1 MHYLPNWETE
11 GAIIMRQW
19 CTYFLLFTKRLF
31 QKPIYLFVLLLLPCF
46 SYFYSQSTI
55 NQDDSLNVALYIEG
69 EDELAKS
76 IVADLLVL
84 DSQVNFYEVTD
95 YETLTQDV
103 ITRKAECAY
112 IFPDDLSELLD
123 EQKKKDIITVLHAP
137 SSILMPI
144 SNEIV
149 FSSLFRH
156 YAKNILLD
164 YALNYEAFDSYDVQ
178 EMTEELQS
186 SYEHYM
192 TEEVPYEFKFT
203 TLGKETSLEQSSVS
217 LIISPIRGIFA
228 VLMFLT
234 ALFSVVDWFKDQ
246 KKQIFLAVSYAKKP
260 FVSMLSILV
269 PTLFCGIFGQ
279 ISLLLSHTYTDFLH
293 ETVYFLTY
301 LIFVVGFCYFIKSFF
316 RNGFYFSG
324 IIPVFTM
331 GSLIFAPVFFD
342 FGSLFPIFKLLE
354 HLFLP
359 AYFLNSF
366 FVSGYYALGMF
377 LGGGIFLILG
387 IRLERLRQL

>member
-1 MHYLPNWETE
+1 
-11 GAIIMRQW
+11 
-19 CTYFLLFTKRLF
+19 
-31 QKPIYLFVLLLLPCF
+31 
-46 SYFYSQSTI
+46 
-55 NQDDSLNVALYIEG
+55 
-69 EDELAKS
+69 
-76 IVADLLVL
+76 
-84 DSQVNFYEVTD
+84 
-95 YETLTQDV
+95 
-103 ITRKAECAY
+103 
-112 IFPDDLSELLD
+112 
-123 EQKKKDIITVLHAP
+123 
-137 SSILMPI
+137 
-144 SNEIV
+144 
-149 FSSLFRH
+149 
-156 YAKNILLD
+156 
-164 YALNYEAFDSYDVQ
+164 
-178 EMTEELQS
+178 
-186 SYEHYM
+186 M

-203 TLGKETSLEQSSVS
+203 TLGKETSLEQSSES

-301 LIFVVGFCYFIKSFF
+301 LIFVLGFCYFIKSFF
-316 RNGFYFSG
+316 RNGFSFSG

>member
-1 MHYLPNWETE
+1 
-11 GAIIMRQW
+11 MRPW
-19 CTYFLLFTKRLF
+19 CTYFHLFTKRLF

-69 EDELAKS
+69 KDPLAVS
-76 IVADLLVL
+76 IVADLIEA
-84 DSQVNFYEVTD
+84 DSQVHFYEVTD
-95 YETLTQDV
+95 YETLTKDV

-112 IFPDDLSELLD
+112 IFPDNLSELLD
-123 EQKKKDIITVLHAP
+123 QKKKKDMITVLHAP
-137 SSILMPI
+137 SSILMPL

-156 YAKNILLD
+156 YAKNIMLD
-164 YALNYEAFDSYDVQ
+164 YALDYEAFHSYDA
-178 EMTEELQS
+178 EAMSEELLA

-203 TLGKETSLEQSSVS
+203 TLGTQTSLEPSSES
-217 LIISPIRGIFA
+217 LVISPIRGIFA
-228 VLMFLT
+228 VLMFVT

-246 KKQIFLAVSYAKKP
+246 KKQIFLAVSYSKKP
-260 FVSMLSILV
+260 FVSILSILV

-293 ETVYFLTY
+293 ETIYFAAY
-301 LIFVVGFCYFIKSFF
+301 LVFVVGFCYFIKSFF
-316 RNGFYFSG
+316 RNGFSFSG

-342 FGSLFPIFKLLE
+342 FSSLFQIFKILE

-359 AYFLNSF
+359 SYFLNSF

-377 LGGGIFLILG
+377 LGGCIFLFLG
-387 IRLERLRQL
+387 IRLERMKQL

>member
-1 MHYLPNWETE
+1 
-11 GAIIMRQW
+11 MRPW
-19 CTYFLLFTKRLF
+19 CTYFHLFTKRLF

-69 EDELAKS
+69 KDPLAVS
-76 IVADLLVL
+76 IVADLLEA
-84 DSQVNFYEVTD
+84 DSQVHFYEVTD
-95 YETLTQDV
+95 YETLTKDV

-112 IFPDDLSELLD
+112 IFPDNLSELLD
-123 EQKKKDIITVLHAP
+123 QKKKKDMITVLHAP
-137 SSILMPI
+137 SSILMPL

-156 YAKNILLD
+156 YAKNIMLD
-164 YALNYEAFDSYDVQ
+164 YALDYEAFHSYDA
-178 EMTEELQS
+178 EAMSEELLA

-203 TLGKETSLEQSSVS
+203 TLGTQTSLEPSSES
-217 LIISPIRGIFA
+217 LVISPIRGIFA

-246 KKQIFLAVSYAKKP
+246 KKQIFLAVSYSKKS
-260 FVSMLSILV
+260 FVSILSILV

-293 ETVYFLTY
+293 ETIYFAAY
-301 LIFVVGFCYFIKSFF
+301 LVFVVGFCYFIKSFF
-316 RNGFYFSG
+316 RNGFSFSG

-342 FGSLFPIFKLLE
+342 FSSLFQIFKILE

-359 AYFLNSF
+359 SYFLNSF

-377 LGGGIFLILG
+377 LGGCIFLFLG
-387 IRLERLRQL
+387 IRLERMKQL

>member
-1 MHYLPNWETE
+1 
-11 GAIIMRQW
+11 MRPW
-19 CTYFLLFTKRLF
+19 CTYFHLFTKRLF

-69 EDELAKS
+69 KDPLAVS
-76 IVADLLVL
+76 IVADLLEA
-84 DSQVNFYEVTD
+84 DSQVHFYEVTD
-95 YETLTQDV
+95 YETLTKDV

-112 IFPDDLSELLD
+112 IFPDNLSELLD
-123 EQKKKDIITVLHAP
+123 QKKKKDMITVLHAP
-137 SSILMPI
+137 SSILMPL

-156 YAKNILLD
+156 YAKNIMLD
-164 YALNYEAFDSYDVQ
+164 YVLDYEAFHSYDA
-178 EMTEELQS
+178 EAMSEELLA

-203 TLGKETSLEQSSVS
+203 TLGTQTSLEPSSES
-217 LIISPIRGIFA
+217 LVISPIRGIFA
-228 VLMFLT
+228 VLMFVT

-246 KKQIFLAVSYAKKP
+246 KKQIFLAVSYSKKP
-260 FVSMLSILV
+260 FVSILSILV

-293 ETVYFLTY
+293 ETIYFAAY
-301 LIFVVGFCYFIKSFF
+301 LVFVVGFCYFIKSFF
-316 RNGFYFSG
+316 RNGFSFSG

-342 FGSLFPIFKLLE
+342 FSSLFQIFKILE

-359 AYFLNSF
+359 SYFLNSF

-377 LGGGIFLILG
+377 LGGCIFLFLG
-387 IRLERLRQL
+387 IRLERMKQL

>member
-1 MHYLPNWETE
+1 
-11 GAIIMRQW
+11 MRPW
-19 CTYFLLFTKRLF
+19 CTYFHLFTKRLF

-69 EDELAKS
+69 KDPLAVS
-76 IVADLLVL
+76 IVADLLEA
-84 DSQVNFYEVTD
+84 DSQVHFYEVTD
-95 YETLTQDV
+95 YETLTKDV

-112 IFPDDLSELLD
+112 IFPDNLSELLD
-123 EQKKKDIITVLHAP
+123 QKKKKDMITVLHAP
-137 SSILMPI
+137 SSILMPL

-156 YAKNILLD
+156 YAKNIMLD
-164 YALNYEAFDSYDVQ
+164 YALDYEAFHSYDA
-178 EMTEELQS
+178 EAMSEELLA

-203 TLGKETSLEQSSVS
+203 TLGTQTSLEPSSES
-217 LIISPIRGIFA
+217 LVISPIRGIFA
-228 VLMFLT
+228 VLMFVT

-246 KKQIFLAVSYAKKP
+246 KKQIFLAVSYSKKP
-260 FVSMLSILV
+260 FVSILSILV

-293 ETVYFLTY
+293 ETIYFAAY
-301 LIFVVGFCYFIKSFF
+301 LVFVVGFCYFIKSFF
-316 RNGFYFSG
+316 RNGFSFSG

-342 FGSLFPIFKLLE
+342 FSSLFQIFKILE

-359 AYFLNSF
+359 SYFLNSF

-377 LGGGIFLILG
+377 LGGCIFLFLG
-387 IRLERLRQL
+387 IRLERMKQL

>member
-1 MHYLPNWETE
+1 
-11 GAIIMRQW
+11 MRQW
-19 CTYFLLFTKRLF
+19 CTYFYLFTKRLF

-55 NQDDSLNVALYIEG
+55 NQDNSLKVALYIDG

-76 IVADLLVL
+76 IIKDLMVV
-84 DSQVNFYEVTD
+84 DSQITFYEVTD

-112 IFPDDLSELLD
+112 IFPDDLTELLNKR
-123 EQKKKDIITVLHAP
+123 KKKDIITVLHAP
-137 SSILMPI
+137 SSILMPL

-149 FSSLFRH
+149 FASLFRH
-156 YAKNILLD
+156 YAKNIMLD
-164 YALNYEAFDSYDVQ
+164 FALDYEAFDSYDA
-178 EMTEELQS
+178 EAMSNELLA

-192 TEEVPYEFKFT
+192 TEEIPYEMKYT
-203 TLGKETSLEQSSVS
+203 ILGKEVAIESSNET

-234 ALFSVVDWFKDQ
+234 SLFSVVDWFKDQ
-246 KKQIFLAVSYAKKP
+246 KKQIFLAVSYNKKP
-260 FVSMLSILV
+260 YVSILSIFV
-269 PTLFCGIFGQ
+269 PTIFCGIFGQ
-279 ISLLLSHTYTDFLH
+279 ISLLLSHTYTNVLR
-293 ETVYFLTY
+293 ETLYVLAY
-301 LIFVVGFCYFIKSFF
+301 LVFVVGFSYLIKSFF
-316 RNGFYFSG
+316 RNGFSFSG

-342 FGSLFPIFKLLE
+342 FSSLLPIFRILK

-359 AYFLNSF
+359 TYFLNSF
-366 FVSGYYALGMF
+366 FVSGYYALFMF
-377 LGGGIFLILG
+377 LCGSLFLFLG
-387 IRLERLRQL
+387 IHLERIKQVPIRS

>member
-1 MHYLPNWETE
+1 
-11 GAIIMRQW
+11 
-19 CTYFLLFTKRLF
+19 
-31 QKPIYLFVLLLLPCF
+31 
-46 SYFYSQSTI
+46 
-55 NQDDSLNVALYIEG
+55 
-69 EDELAKS
+69 
-76 IVADLLVL
+76 
-84 DSQVNFYEVTD
+84 
-95 YETLTQDV
+95 
-103 ITRKAECAY
+103 
-112 IFPDDLSELLD
+112 
-123 EQKKKDIITVLHAP
+123 
-137 SSILMPI
+137 MPI

-203 TLGKETSLEQSSVS
+203 TLGKETSLEQSSES

-228 VLMFLT
+228 VHMFLT

-377 LGGGIFLILG
+377 LGGGIFLLLG
-387 IRLERLRQL
+387 IHLERLRQL

>member
-1 MHYLPNWETE
+1 MKQY
-11 GAIIMRQW
+11 

-31 QKPIYLFVLLLLPCF
+31 QKPVYLFVLLILPCF

-55 NQDDSLNVALYIEG
+55 NQSNNLKVALYIEG
-69 EDELAKS
+69 EDELAKA

-84 DSQVNFYEVTD
+84 DSQVDFYEVKD
-95 YETLTQDV
+95 YETLTKDV

-112 IFPDDLSELLD
+112 IFPDDLTELLD
-123 EQKKKDIITVLHAP
+123 SHKKKDIITVLHAP
-137 SSILMPI
+137 SSILMPL
-144 SNEIV
+144 SNEMV
-149 FSSLFRH
+149 FASLFRH
-156 YAKNILLD
+156 YAKNIMLD
-164 YALNYEAFDSYDVQ
+164 FALNFEAFSTYDT
-178 EMTEELQS
+178 EAMTEELLA

-203 TLGKETSLEQSSVS
+203 TLGEQASLASSSES

-246 KKQIFLAVSYAKKP
+246 KKRIFLAVSYDKKP
-260 FVSMLSILV
+260 FASLLSILV

-279 ISLLLSHTYTDFLH
+279 ISLLLSHTYTDILH
-293 ETVYFLTY
+293 ETLYFVAY
-301 LIFVVGFCYFIKSFF
+301 LIFVVGFCCFLKSFF
-316 RNGFYFSG
+316 RNGFSFSG

-331 GSLIFAPVFFD
+331 GSLIFSPVFFD
-342 FGSLFPIFKLLE
+342 FGSLFPIFNLLE

-359 AYFLNSF
+359 SYFLNSF
-366 FVSGYYALGMF
+366 FVSGYYALFMF
-377 LGGGIFLILG
+377 LGGCIFLFLG
-387 IRLERLRQL
+387 IRLERIKQL

>member
-1 MHYLPNWETE
+1 
-11 GAIIMRQW
+11 MRPW
-19 CTYFLLFTKRLF
+19 CTYFHLFTKRLF

-69 EDELAKS
+69 KDPLAVS
-76 IVADLLVL
+76 IVADLLEA
-84 DSQVNFYEVTD
+84 DSQVHFYEVTD
-95 YETLTQDV
+95 YETLTKDV

-112 IFPDDLSELLD
+112 IFPDNLSELLD
-123 EQKKKDIITVLHAP
+123 QKKKKDMITVLHAP
-137 SSILMPI
+137 SSILMPL

-156 YAKNILLD
+156 YAKNIMLD
-164 YALNYEAFDSYDVQ
+164 YALDYEAFHSYDA
-178 EMTEELQS
+178 EAMSEELLA

-203 TLGKETSLEQSSVS
+203 TLGTQTSLEPSSES
-217 LIISPIRGIFA
+217 LVISPIRGIFA

-246 KKQIFLAVSYAKKP
+246 KKQIFLAVSYSKKP
-260 FVSMLSILV
+260 FVSILSILV

-293 ETVYFLTY
+293 ETIYFAAY
-301 LIFVVGFCYFIKSFF
+301 LVFVVGFCYFIKSFF
-316 RNGFYFSG
+316 RNGFSFSG

-342 FGSLFPIFKLLE
+342 FSSLFQIFKILE

-359 AYFLNSF
+359 SYFLNSF

-377 LGGGIFLILG
+377 LGGCIFLFLG
-387 IRLERLRQL
+387 IRLERMKQL